1 MTQTADAAGPNVI
14 GVLTFVLISAP
25 LLAWPVSIF
34 LLKLYKRSVVRSM
47 RLRPSGEEFAA
58 AESGSDPPPAPLEI
72 KMLEPSSET
81 PMDPEARSLYA
92 HATGDPWRAA
102 MAYAAGGFCY
112 SLILA
117 AAFLMSSGTP
127 ILPLR
132 LLVLTWAYFWP
143 AVLILNLVAAVR
155 RRVTAII
162 VGVYGVIY
170 FALGFVGIRISPE
183 LTFGQLIKLWVLMAL
198 IPSLL
203 FLGFTQ
209 RRIRAVGPVVLAFM
223 LLAIA
228 GPTIVLPVAGSRDA
242 VLRKI
247 ARIGTAFGLGGDA
260 IFYSMI
266 LFGVAVAVIVG
277 WTVLRWI
284 GRLYVRKSISDQS
297 IMLDSMWIFFGF
309 AQSLD
314 LLLENAKWI
323 LATAGGFLVYKI
335 VTSLAL
341 RLAMRRVR
349 ESEGNSRLLLLR
361 VFSLGDRSQRLF
373 DALTKRWRYVGSI
386 HLISGPDLA
395 TTTIEPHEFMEFV
408 AGKLRHLFI
417 DSTKTLEQRIAV
429 MDESRDR
436 DGRFRVNDFFCY
448 DNTWKAVL
456 ARLAG
461 DCDVVLMDLRGFT
474 SSNAGCIFEIGALMN
489 SVPLARVV
497 FVIDRT
503 TDEALLETVLRDAW
517 RQLARSS
524 PNRDHTEPLQL
535 LKVGEQ
541 VTDGLRRVLMSLSM
555 SSRTVRITPSA
566 QKAAEPWPVP
576 LG

>member
-1 MTQTADAAGPNVI
+1 M
-14 GVLTFVLISAP
+14 FVLISAP
-25 LLAWPVSIF
+25 LLAWLVSIL
-34 LLKLYKRSVVRSM
+34 LLKLYRRSVVRSM
-47 RLRPSGEEFAA
+47 RLRPSGEESAA
-58 AESGSDPPPAPLEI
+58 AELASDSPPAPLEI
-72 KMLEPSSET
+72 KMLEPSSEM
-81 PMDPEARSLYA
+81 PIDDEARSLYA
-92 HATGDPWRAA
+92 HATRDPWRAA

-117 AAFLMSSGTP
+117 ASFLMSSGTP

-132 LLVLTWAYFWP
+132 LLLFTWVYFWP

-155 RRVTAII
+155 TRVTAII
-162 VGVYGVIY
+162 VGLYVVIY
-170 FALGFVGIRISPE
+170 FALGFVAIRMSPAF
-183 LTFGQLIKLWVLMAL
+183 TFGQLIKLWALTAL
-198 IPSLL
+198 IPSVL
-203 FLGFTQ
+203 FLGFIQ

-223 LLAIA
+223 LLAVAGPNIVLSIA
-228 GPTIVLPVAGSRDA
+228 GSGDT
-242 VLRKI
+242 VLRKV
-247 ARIGTAFGLGGDA
+247 ARIGTAFGLGGTG
-260 IFYSMI
+260 IFVG
-266 LFGVAVAVIVG
+266 LNLVGVALAGVVG
-277 WTVLRWI
+277 WIVLRWI
-284 GRLYVRKSISDQS
+284 GRLYERRKISDQS
-297 IMLDSMWIFFGF
+297 IMLDSMWIFFAF
-309 AQSLD
+309 VQSLD

-323 LATAGGFLVYKI
+323 FVTAGGFLVYKI
-335 VTSLAL
+335 VTSVAL
-341 RLAMRRVR
+341 RLAMQGVR
-349 ESEGNSRLLLLR
+349 ESGHNSRLLLLR

-417 DSTKTLEQRIAV
+417 DSTKTLEQRISV

-474 SSNAGCIFEIGALMN
+474 SSNAGCIFEVGALMN
-489 SVPLARVV
+489 SVPLGRVV

-503 TDEALLETVLRDAW
+503 TDEALLETILRDAW

-524 PNRDHTEPLQL
+524 PNRIPTQTLLRL
-535 LKVGEQ
+535 LKVGDHVAGE
-541 VTDGLRRVLMSLSM
+541 LKRVLMSLST
-555 SSRTVRITPSA
+555 SSRTIRITPGA
-566 QKAAEPWPVP
+566 QEVAEPWPVP
-576 LG
+576 LR